1 MLRKNEYCMW
11 KKIGFILLFCGG
23 LYFHSVAQQEINAF
37 FNSRP
42 SEDSL
47 KVIPGMFT
55 TYRQGERIFWEIPDS
70 LFGRDML
77 VTTTILESAALK
89 KREEDRRYGYS
100 GDLFGPLI
108 VRFQKEGNEVL
119 LQVPLC
125 DRVGVDPGKGG
136 IHHVARQR
144 GDFMLNG
151 VLPVLVKTSSS
162 VLVEVSRLLMN
173 NPLFN
178 LGPFSFELK
187 MGMAESEKNRI
198 GEIKGFPGNILIRS
212 SRSFSV
218 EEYSMVGGNGSGN
231 SYTTSWEIGVCLALL
246 PRQPLERRQKNSDVG
261 YFSFAKTDFSKSR
274 FALSRISCVKRWRL
288 EPRGPEAYAR
298 GELVEPVKPIVFY
311 VDRETPSRWVPY
323 FIEAVNAWQ
332 KAFERIG
339 FKNAI
344 RGELAPT
351 PEENPD
357 FSEYDSRYSFIS
369 WKVSPVRNAY
379 GPSTV
384 DPRSGEI
391 MTSHVGIF
399 SSVSDLVQQWYF
411 AQCGTNDKLARETI
425 VPDSLLGEL
434 VKMVV
439 SHEIGHTLG
448 LEHNFI
454 GSSLYSVE
462 QLRDDAFL
470 EKHGMGSSIM
480 DYMRFN
486 YVAREED
493 HVRLKNRVARIG
505 EYDCFAIDWGYR
517 YLPDRTGEEW
527 NEWVRQELR
536 DSSKRFEAGLDARAQ
551 SEDLGNDHVEF
562 NSLGI
567 ENLKQLMAMADMWK
581 CTDRQT
587 YHIVKSRFHGM
598 IQQYSLFVDHVLRD
612 IGGMLKCEGD
622 TTRFYKP
629 VGRDYM
635 SKVMTFLGRYVLTP
649 CDWLYRDSLGKSL
662 GEDTRVLMNNFYQTT
677 METLVGKF
685 ATIARMEE
693 YMPDEV
699 YTLDEYL
706 GELHRW
712 IFREWREN
720 TAVSDARYVVQSAY
734 VKELKALFEKTGY
747 VPSRVLVEG
756 LAEIGKILEEGR
768 NYMAGLEGKEKRR
781 IALLLESIESLQN

>member
-1 MLRKNEYCMW
+1 MW
-11 KKIGFILLFCGG
+11 KKIEFILLFSIG
-23 LYFHSVAQQEINAF
+23 LCFHSIAQQEIDAF
-37 FNSRP
+37 FDSRP

-55 TYRQGERIFWEIPDS
+55 TYRQGEQIFWEIPDS
-70 LFGRDML
+70 LLGCDMF
-77 VTTTILESAALK
+77 VTTTILESAAVK
-89 KREEDRRYGYS
+89 KRDEDRRYGYS
-100 GDLFGPLI
+100 GDFFGPMI
-108 VRFQKEGNEVL
+108 VCFRKEGDEVL

-144 GDFMLNG
+144 GDFMLNE
-151 VLPVLVKTSSS
+151 VLPVQAKTSSS

-178 LGPFSFELK
+178 LSPFGFELK
-187 MGMAESEKNRI
+187 MGMVESKKNRI
-198 GEIKGFPGNILIRS
+198 GEIKGFPENILIRS

-218 EEYSMVGGNGSGN
+218 EEYPVGGGNGFGDR
-231 SYTTSWEIGVCLALL
+231 YTTSWEIGVCLALL
-246 PRQPLERRQKNSDVG
+246 PRQPLERRQKNRDVG
-261 YFSFAKTDFSKSR
+261 YFSFSKTDFSKSR
-274 FALSRISCVKRWRL
+274 FALSQVSCVKRWRL
-288 EPRGPEAYAR
+288 VPRDLEASSR
-298 GELVEPVKPIVFY
+298 GELVEPEKPIVFY
-311 VDRETPSRWVPY
+311 VDRKTPSRWVPY

-332 KAFERIG
+332 EAFERIG

-357 FSEYDSRYSFIS
+357 FSEYDTRYSFIS
-369 WKVSPVRNAY
+369 WKASPVRNAY

-411 AQCGTNDKLARETI
+411 AQCGANDKLARET
-425 VPDSLLGEL
+425 VMPDSLLGEL

-462 QLRDDAFL
+462 QLRDNAFL
-470 EKHGMGSSIM
+470 DKHGMGSSIM

-486 YVAREED
+486 YVAREWD
-493 HVRLKNRVARIG
+493 RIPLRNRVARIG

-527 NEWVRQELR
+527 TEWVKQESR
-536 DSSKRFEAGLDARAQ
+536 DSSKRFEGGVDIRAQ

-567 ENLKQLMAMADMWK
+567 ENLKRLMNMADVWK
-581 CTDRQT
+581 FTDRQS
-587 YHIVKSRFHGM
+587 YHIVKSRFRGM
-598 IQQYSLFVDHVLRD
+598 LQQYSLFVDHVLLD
-612 IGGMLKCEGD
+612 IGGILKCEGD

-629 VGRDYM
+629 VSRDYM
-635 SKVMTFLGRYVLTP
+635 SRVMTFLGQYVLAP
-649 CDWLYRDSLGKSL
+649 CDWLYREDLGESL
-662 GEDTRVLMNNFYQTT
+662 GEDTRTLMNSFYQTT
-677 METLVGKF
+677 MERLVGKL
-685 ATIARMEE
+685 ATIARVEE
-693 YMPDEV
+693 YMPGEV
-699 YTLDEYL
+699 YTVDEYL

-720 TAVSDARYVVQSAY
+720 TAVSDACYVIQSAY
-734 VKELKALFEKTGY
+734 VKELKALLEKTEY
-747 VPSRVLVEG
+747 VPSQVLVKGME
-756 LAEIGKILEEGR
+756 EMGKILEEGR

-781 IALLLESIESLQN
+781 VALLLESIESLQN

>member
-1 MLRKNEYCMW
+1 MW
-11 KKIGFILLFCGG
+11 KKIEFILLFSIG
-23 LYFHSVAQQEINAF
+23 LCFHSIAQQEIDAF
-37 FNSRP
+37 FDSRP

-55 TYRQGERIFWEIPDS
+55 TYRQGEQIFWEIPDS
-70 LFGRDML
+70 LLGCDMF
-77 VTTTILESAALK
+77 VTTTILESAAVK
-89 KREEDRRYGYS
+89 KRDEDRRYGYS
-100 GDLFGPLI
+100 GDFFGPMI
-108 VRFQKEGNEVL
+108 VCFRKEGDEVL

-144 GDFMLNG
+144 GDFMLNE
-151 VLPVLVKTSSS
+151 VLPVQAKTSSS

-178 LGPFSFELK
+178 LSPFGFELK
-187 MGMAESEKNRI
+187 MGMVESKKNRI
-198 GEIKGFPGNILIRS
+198 GEIKGFPENILIRS

-218 EEYSMVGGNGSGN
+218 EEYPVGGGNGSGDR
-231 SYTTSWEIGVCLALL
+231 YTTSWEIGVCLALL
-246 PRQPLERRQKNSDVG
+246 PRQPLERRQKNRDVG
-261 YFSFAKTDFSKSR
+261 YFSFSKTDFSKSR
-274 FALSRISCVKRWRL
+274 FAFSQVSCVKRWRL
-288 EPRGPEAYAR
+288 VPRDLEAYSR
-298 GELVEPVKPIVFY
+298 GELVEPEKPIVFY
-311 VDRETPSRWVPY
+311 VDRKTPSRWVPY

-369 WKVSPVRNAY
+369 WKASPVRNAY

-399 SSVSDLVQQWYF
+399 SSVWDLVQQWYF
-411 AQCGTNDKLARETI
+411 AQCGANDKLARET
-425 VPDSLLGEL
+425 VMPDSLLGEI

-462 QLRDDAFL
+462 QLRDNAFL
-470 EKHGMGSSIM
+470 DKHGMGSSIM

-486 YVAREED
+486 YVAREWD
-493 HVRLKNRVARIG
+493 RIPLRNRVARIG

-527 NEWVRQELR
+527 NEWVKQESR
-536 DSSKRFEAGLDARAQ
+536 DSSKRFEGGVDIRAQ

-567 ENLKQLMAMADMWK
+567 ENLKRLMNMADVWK
-581 CTDRQT
+581 FTDRQS
-587 YHIVKSRFHGM
+587 YHIVKSRFRGM
-598 IQQYSLFVDHVLRD
+598 LQQYSLFVDHVLLD
-612 IGGMLKCEGD
+612 IGGILKGEGN
-622 TTRFYKP
+622 TPRIYKP
-629 VGRDYM
+629 VIRGYLSR
-635 SKVMTFLGRYVLTP
+635 VMTFLGQYVLAP
-649 CDWLYRDSLGKSL
+649 CDWLYREDLGESL
-662 GEDTRVLMNNFYQTT
+662 GEDTRTLMNRFYQTT
-677 METLVGKF
+677 MERLVGKL
-685 ATIARMEE
+685 ATIARVEE
-693 YMPDEV
+693 YMPGEV
-699 YTLDEYL
+699 YTVDEYL

-720 TAVSDARYVVQSAY
+720 TAVSDACYVIQSAY
-734 VKELKALFEKTGY
+734 VKELKALLEKTEY
-747 VPSRVLVEG
+747 VPSQVLVKGME
-756 LAEIGKILEEGR
+756 EMGKILEEGR

-781 IALLLESIESLQN
+781 VALLLESIESLQN

>member
-1 MLRKNEYCMW
+1 MW

-173 NPLFN
+173 NPLFY

-288 EPRGPEAYAR
+288 EPRDPEAYAR

-391 MTSHVGIF
+391 ITSHVGIF
-399 SSVSDLVQQWYF
+399 SSVWDLVQQWYF

-527 NEWVRQELR
+527 NEWVSQEFR

>member
-77 VTTTILESAALK
+77 VTTTILEAAALK

-136 IHHVARQR
+136 IHHVAQQR

-218 EEYSMVGGNGSGN
+218 EEYSMEGENGSGN

-274 FALSRISCVKRWRL
+274 FALSRVSCVKRWRL
-288 EPRGPEAYAR
+288 EPR
-298 GELVEPVKPIVFY
+298 
-311 VDRETPSRWVPY
+311 D
-323 FIEAVNAWQ
+323 
-332 KAFERIG
+332 RIG

-391 MTSHVGIF
+391 ITSHVGIF
-399 SSVSDLVQQWYF
+399 SSVWDLVQQWYF

>member
-1 MLRKNEYCMW
+1 MW
-11 KKIGFILLFCGG
+11 KKIEFILLFSIG
-23 LYFHSVAQQEINAF
+23 LCFHSIAQQEIDAF
-37 FNSRP
+37 FDSRP

-55 TYRQGERIFWEIPDS
+55 TYRQGEQIFWEIPDS
-70 LFGRDML
+70 LLGCDMF
-77 VTTTILESAALK
+77 VTTTILESAAVK
-89 KREEDRRYGYS
+89 KRDEDRRYGYS
-100 GDLFGPLI
+100 GDFFGPMI
-108 VRFQKEGNEVL
+108 VCFRKEGDEVL

-144 GDFMLNG
+144 GDFMLNE
-151 VLPVLVKTSSS
+151 VLPVQAKTSSS

-178 LGPFSFELK
+178 LSPFGFELK
-187 MGMAESEKNRI
+187 MGMVESKKNRI
-198 GEIKGFPGNILIRS
+198 GEIKGFPENILIRS

-218 EEYSMVGGNGSGN
+218 EEYPVGGGNGFGDR
-231 SYTTSWEIGVCLALL
+231 YTTSREIGVCLAPL
-246 PRQPLERRQKNSDVG
+246 PRQPLERRQKNRDVG
-261 YFSFAKTDFSKSR
+261 YFSFSKTDFSKSR
-274 FALSRISCVKRWRL
+274 FALSQVSCVKRWRL
-288 EPRGPEAYAR
+288 VPRDLEAYSR
-298 GELVEPVKPIVFY
+298 GELVEPEKPIVFY
-311 VDRETPSRWVPY
+311 VDRKTPSRWVPY

-332 KAFERIG
+332 EAFERIG
-339 FKNAI
+339 FQNAI
-344 RGELAPT
+344 RGEFAPT

-357 FSEYDSRYSFIS
+357 FSEYDTRYSFIS
-369 WKVSPVRNAY
+369 WKASPVRNAY

-411 AQCGTNDKLARETI
+411 AQCGANDKLARET
-425 VPDSLLGEL
+425 VMPDSLLGEL

-462 QLRDDAFL
+462 QLRDNAFL
-470 EKHGMGSSIM
+470 DKHGMGSSIM

-486 YVAREED
+486 YVAREWD
-493 HVRLKNRVARIG
+493 RIPLRNRVARIG

-527 NEWVRQELR
+527 NEWVKQESR
-536 DSSKRFEAGLDARAQ
+536 DSSKRFEGGVDIRAQ

-567 ENLKQLMAMADMWK
+567 ENLKRLMNMADVWK
-581 CTDRQT
+581 FTDRQS
-587 YHIVKSRFHGM
+587 YHIVKSRFRGM
-598 IQQYSLFVDHVLRD
+598 LQQYSLFVDHVLLD
-612 IGGMLKCEGD
+612 IGGILKCEGD

-629 VGRDYM
+629 VSRDYM
-635 SKVMTFLGRYVLTP
+635 SRVMTFLGQYVLAP
-649 CDWLYRDSLGKSL
+649 CDWLYREDLGESL
-662 GEDTRVLMNNFYQTT
+662 GEDTRTLMNSFYQTT
-677 METLVGKF
+677 MERLVGKL
-685 ATIARMEE
+685 ATIARVEE
-693 YMPDEV
+693 YMPGEV
-699 YTLDEYL
+699 YTVDEYL

-720 TAVSDARYVVQSAY
+720 TAVSDACYVIQSAY
-734 VKELKALFEKTGY
+734 VKELKALLEKTEY
-747 VPSRVLVEG
+747 VPSQVLVKGME
-756 LAEIGKILEEGR
+756 EMGKILEEGR

-781 IALLLESIESLQN
+781 VALLLESIESLQN

>member
-1 MLRKNEYCMW
+1 MW
-11 KKIGFILLFCGG
+11 KKIEFILLFSIG
-23 LYFHSVAQQEINAF
+23 LCFHSIAQQEIDAF
-37 FNSRP
+37 FDSRP

-55 TYRQGERIFWEIPDS
+55 TYRQGEQIFWEIPDS
-70 LFGRDML
+70 LLGCDMF
-77 VTTTILESAALK
+77 VTTTILESAAVK
-89 KREEDRRYGYS
+89 KRDEDRRYGYS
-100 GDLFGPLI
+100 GDFFGPMI
-108 VRFQKEGNEVL
+108 VCFRKEGDEVL

-144 GDFMLNG
+144 GDFMLNE
-151 VLPVLVKTSSS
+151 VLPVQAKTSSS

-178 LGPFSFELK
+178 LSPFGFELK
-187 MGMAESEKNRI
+187 MGMVESKKNRI
-198 GEIKGFPGNILIRS
+198 GEIKGFPENILIRS

-218 EEYSMVGGNGSGN
+218 EEYPVGGGNGFGDR
-231 SYTTSWEIGVCLALL
+231 YTTSWEIGVCLALL
-246 PRQPLERRQKNSDVG
+246 PRQPLERRQKNRDVG
-261 YFSFAKTDFSKSR
+261 YFSFSKTDFSKSR
-274 FALSRISCVKRWRL
+274 FALSQVSCVKRWRL
-288 EPRGPEAYAR
+288 VPRDLEAYSR
-298 GELVEPVKPIVFY
+298 GELVEPEKPIVFY
-311 VDRETPSRWVPY
+311 VDRKTPSRWVPY

-332 KAFERIG
+332 EAFERIG

-357 FSEYDSRYSFIS
+357 FSEYDTRYSFIS
-369 WKVSPVRNAY
+369 WKASPVRNAY

-411 AQCGTNDKLARETI
+411 AQCGANDKLARET
-425 VPDSLLGEL
+425 VMPDSLLGEL

-462 QLRDDAFL
+462 QLRDNAFL
-470 EKHGMGSSIM
+470 DKHGMGSSIM

-486 YVAREED
+486 YVAREWD
-493 HVRLKNRVARIG
+493 RIPLRNRVARIG

-527 NEWVRQELR
+527 NEWVKQESR
-536 DSSKRFEAGLDARAQ
+536 DSSKRFEGGVDIRAQ

-567 ENLKQLMAMADMWK
+567 ENLKRLMNMADVWK
-581 CTDRQT
+581 FTDRQS
-587 YHIVKSRFHGM
+587 YHIVKSRFRGM
-598 IQQYSLFVDHVLRD
+598 LQQYSLFVDHVLLD
-612 IGGMLKCEGD
+612 IGGILKCEGD

-629 VGRDYM
+629 VSRDYM
-635 SKVMTFLGRYVLTP
+635 SRVMTFLGQYVLAP
-649 CDWLYRDSLGKSL
+649 CDWLYREDLGESL
-662 GEDTRVLMNNFYQTT
+662 GEDTRTLMNSFYQTT
-677 METLVGKF
+677 MERLVGKL
-685 ATIARMEE
+685 ATIACVEE
-693 YMPDEV
+693 YMPGEV
-699 YTLDEYL
+699 YTVDEYL

-720 TAVSDARYVVQSAY
+720 TAVSDACYVIQSAY
-734 VKELKALFEKTGY
+734 VKELKALLEKTEY
-747 VPSRVLVEG
+747 VPSQVLVKGME
-756 LAEIGKILEEGR
+756 EMGKILEEGR

-781 IALLLESIESLQN
+781 VALLLESIESLQN